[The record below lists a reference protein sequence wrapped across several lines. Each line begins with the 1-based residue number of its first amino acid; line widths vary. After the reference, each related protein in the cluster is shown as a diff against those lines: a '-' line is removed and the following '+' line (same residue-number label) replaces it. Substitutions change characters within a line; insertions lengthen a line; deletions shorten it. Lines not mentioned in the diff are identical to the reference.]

1 MRNLKEK
8 NKHFLTANGL
18 AELEAELSK
27 LKLEKRPEVVKNLKE
42 AKALGDLSE
51 NAEYDSARAEQA
63 EIEGRIKELE
73 IILDNH
79 LLVPEGDGK
88 TVNIGSR
95 VKLLYVAEKEEEE
108 YLIVGKTEADP
119 FENKISNESDIAKA
133 IIGKKVGDEVT
144 VNSKAG
150 SYKLKIKKI
159 LK

>member
-1 MRNLKEK
+1 MKEK

>member
-1 MRNLKEK
+1 LKQNNK
-8 NKHFLTANGL
+8 NFLTAEGL
-18 AELEAELSK
+18 AELESELSK
-27 LKLEKRPEVVKNLKE
+27 LKLEKRPEVVNNLKE

-73 IILDNH
+73 TILDNYI
-79 LLVPEGDGK
+79 LVTEGDGK

-95 VKLLYVAEKEEEE
+95 VKVLYVDENEEEE

-133 IIGKKVGDEVT
+133 IIGKKVNDKVT

-150 SYKLKIKKI
+150 SYKLKIVEI

>member
-1 MRNLKEK
+1 LKEK